1 MCVLSSYYVLLY
13 IGSATAARSRCSSS
27 TWIGGTYIYVCRPHT
42 KYYYSICTP
51 PIQVLLRK
59 PIYMPIQMLLL
70 KPIYMPIRMLLLK
83 PIYMP
88 IQMLLLRPIYM
99 PIQVLLLKPIY
110 VCRPH
115 TMDYYTICTRT
126 SSRSSSTWT
135 SYYVLLYMS
144 PPLTMV
150 HTSISVSSS
159 SMYNYM

>member
-1 MCVLSSYYVLLY
+1 MCASSSYYVLLY
-13 IGSATAARSRCSSS
+13 IGPATAARSRCSSITS
-27 TWIGGTYIYVCRPHT
+27 IGGTYIHVCRPHT
-42 KYYYSICTP
+42 KYYYTICTP

-115 TMDYYTICTRT
+115 TIDYYTICTRT

-135 SYYVLLYMS
+135 SSFVLLYMR
-144 PPLTMV
+144 PPLYVHANPAAPGPHTMYYY
-150 HTSISVSSS
+150 T
-159 SMYNYM
+159 